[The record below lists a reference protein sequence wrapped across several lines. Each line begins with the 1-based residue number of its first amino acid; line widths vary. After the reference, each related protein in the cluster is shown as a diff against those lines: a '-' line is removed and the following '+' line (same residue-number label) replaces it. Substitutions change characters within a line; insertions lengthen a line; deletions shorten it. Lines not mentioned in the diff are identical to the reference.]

1 MNVSVA
7 LTTYNGARFIEEQL
21 RSIAGQTR
29 RPDELVV
36 SDDASTDDSVAIVE
50 RVCEQEELPLRLH
63 RQPSRVGV
71 VANFQHAIATAS
83 GDVIALCDQDDR
95 WHADKLAT
103 IANAFAEGSP
113 GGVFSNGSVV
123 DESGRSTGH
132 TLWESFGYD
141 SSDPLVPS
149 LLRRNVVTG
158 ATLAFASAAR
168 DLLLPLDPHGLH
180 DVWIAMLLATTSE
193 LRPLP
198 ELLIDYRVHGAN
210 AVAMGERHVA
220 GSVRQRRRGRQ
231 VEELRHYEAM
241 VQRLQSRAPD
251 RLESI
256 EVLER
261 KVAHLR
267 MRCEL
272 PPSPWR
278 RAVRIG
284 SSLPGYARYSS
295 GWRSPLLDLVAPTQ
309 DQAAS

>member
-7 LTTYNGARFIEEQL
+7 LATYNGAQFIEEQL
-21 RSIAGQTR
+21 RSIATQTR

-71 VANFQHAIATAS
+71 VSNFEHTIAAAT
-83 GDVIALCDQDDR
+83 GDVIALCDQDDF
-95 WHADKLAT
+95 WHADKLST
-103 IANAFAEGSP
+103 IANAFTSGAP
-113 GGVFSNGSVV
+113 AGVFSNGAVV
-123 DESGRSTGH
+123 DAGGRPTAH

-141 SSDPLVPS
+141 GSEALVPS

-158 ATLAFASAAR
+158 ATLAFAASTR
-168 DLLLPLDPHGLH
+168 ELLLPLDPHGLH
-180 DVWIAMLLATTSE
+180 DVWIAILLATTAE

-231 VEELRHYEAM
+231 VDELRHYEAM
-241 VQRLQSRAPD
+241 VQRLRSRAPD

-256 EVLER
+256 EVLDQ

-272 PPSPWR
+272 PRSPLR

-309 DQAAS
+309 DQASS